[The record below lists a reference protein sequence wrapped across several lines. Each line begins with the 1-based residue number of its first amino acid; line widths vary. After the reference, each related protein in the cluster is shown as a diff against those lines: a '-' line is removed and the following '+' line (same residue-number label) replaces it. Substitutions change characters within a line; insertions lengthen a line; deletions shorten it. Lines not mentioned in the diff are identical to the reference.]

1 MPRITLPDA
10 SVREY
15 EGEVDGAT
23 IAGDIGAGLLKAAIG
38 VKIDDQL
45 FDLSRPIGEDCELS
59 IVTSARKGDP
69 LDADALY
76 LVRHSCAHVMAEAIQ
91 RVVPAADLVYGPPT
105 DDGFYYDIAF
115 PEDRPLST
123 TDFEE
128 IEAEM
133 AKIIAED
140 RPFQRVDMPID
151 GGMSKLQSEGSKY
164 KLDNAERAVEA
175 GSEALSWY
183 ATGEPGTA
191 WEDLCRGPHIPL
203 TGKIKYFKLLNTS
216 GAYWRGNENNKMLQ
230 RIYGTAFSSKKAL
243 NKYLKFLEEAKNRD
257 HRKLGKELALFT
269 FDEEVGPGLPLWLPN
284 GTVIIDELEA
294 LAKETEDKAEY
305 QRVRTPHLTKGSLY
319 EKSGHLEHYQETMYP
334 SMDVDGIE
342 YYVKPMN
349 CPHHHKIYAA
359 HPKSYRDLPVR
370 LSEYG
375 TCYRYEKSG
384 QLFGLMR
391 VRGMQMNDAHI
402 YCTPQQF
409 KDEFLAVCNMYLYYF
424 DIFGIDKY
432 QMRLGLHDPKG
443 LGGKYIDEPELWKQT
458 EAEVRQ
464 ALIEGNIDHEE
475 ISGEA
480 AFYGPKIDVQVWSAI
495 GKEFTLA
502 TNQVDFAIPKRFGL
516 TFTDEAGQEQTPLCI
531 HRAPLSTHERIIGF
545 LIEHYGGDFPLWLA
559 PIQVAVLP
567 VSDKVIDYAKN
578 VETALKEA
586 GIRVQLNGQPN
597 KVGAKIRQA
606 ELQRIN
612 VMLVVGEKEAQD
624 NQVALRRRFKGDL
637 GTQSLDDVVTELKTE
652 IETRRNTYRTN

>member
-1 MPRITLPDA
+1 MSQITVTLPDNSTHSYDSGVTPQEIA
-10 SVREY
+10 ENIGSRLAQDALAAQVNGQSV
-15 EGEVDGAT
+15 
-23 IAGDIGAGLLKAAIG
+23 
-38 VKIDDQL
+38 
-45 FDLSRPIGEDCELS
+45 DLNIPIE
-59 IVTSARKGDP
+59 
-69 LDADALY
+69 ADAEIAIITGDSPEGHEVL
-76 LVRHSCAHVMAEAIQ
+76 LHSTAHLMAHAVKELFPDAKVTIGPAIEN
-91 RVVPAADLVYGPPT
+91 R
-105 DDGFYYDIAF
+105 FYYDF
-115 PEDRPLST
+115 D
-123 TDFEE
+123 
-128 IEAEM
+128 
-133 AKIIAED
+133 
-140 RPFQRVDMPID
+140 ID
-151 GGMSKLQSEGSKY
+151 GTFSDDDLVRIEKKMHELAANDYVVTRMELTHGDAAKLFNKMNESY
-164 KLDNAERAVEA
+164 KVEIIEDIDGDDNISAYTQ
-175 GSEALSWY
+175 GDF
-183 ATGEPGTA
+183 T
-191 WEDLCRGPHIPL
+191 DLCRGPHVPQ
-203 TGKIKYFKLLNTS
+203 TGKIKFFKLLNTS
-216 GAYWRGNENNKMLQ
+216 GAYWRGNESNKMLQ
-230 RIYGTAFSSKKAL
+230 RIYGTAFSSKKEL
-243 NKYLKFLEEAKNRD
+243 NKYLNFLDEAKKRD

-319 EKSGHLEHYQETMYP
+319 EKSGHLDHYQDAMYP

-359 HPKSYRDLPVR
+359 RPKSYRDLPVR

-391 VRGMQMNDAHI
+391 VRSMQMNDAHI
-402 YCTPQQF
+402 YCTKDQL

-432 QMRLGLHDPKG
+432 KLRFGLHDPEGFGK
-443 LGGKYIDEPELWKQT
+443 KYIDEPELWQQT
-458 EAEVRQ
+458 EAEVRE
-464 ALIEGNIDHEE
+464 ALIEGNFEHEE

-516 TFTDEAGQEQTPLCI
+516 TFTDEGGREQTPLCI
-531 HRAPLSTHERIIGF
+531 HRAPLSTHERFVGF
-545 LIEHYGGDFPLWLA
+545 LIEHFGGDFPLWLA

-567 VSDKVIDYAKN
+567 VSDKVIDYARN
-578 VETALKEA
+578 VENTLQEA
-586 GIRVQLNGQPN
+586 GLRVQLNGQPD

-612 VMLVVGEKEAQD
+612 VMLIVGEKEAQD
-624 NQVALRRRFKGDL
+624 NRVALRRRFKGDL
-637 GTQSLDDVVTELKTE
+637 GTKLLDDVVTELKTE

>member
-1 MPRITLPDA
+1 MSQITVTLPDNSTRSFDSGVTPQEIA
-10 SVREY
+10 ESIGSRLAQDALAAQVNGQSV
-15 EGEVDGAT
+15 
-23 IAGDIGAGLLKAAIG
+23 
-38 VKIDDQL
+38 
-45 FDLSRPIGEDCELS
+45 DLNVPIE
-59 IVTSARKGDP
+59 
-69 LDADALY
+69 ADAEVAILTGDSPEGHEV
-76 LVRHSCAHVMAEAIQ
+76 LLHSTAHLMAHAVKELFPDAKVTIGPAIEN
-91 RVVPAADLVYGPPT
+91 R
-105 DDGFYYDIAF
+105 FYYDF
-115 PEDRPLST
+115 D
-123 TDFEE
+123 
-128 IEAEM
+128 
-133 AKIIAED
+133 
-140 RPFQRVDMPID
+140 ID
-151 GGMSKLQSEGSKY
+151 GTFSYEDLVKIEEKMREL
-164 KLDNAERAVEA
+164 AENDHAVTRLELRRDEAVELFNEMNESYKVEIIEQIEGDDCISA
-175 GSEALSWY
+175 YTQGDF
-183 ATGEPGTA
+183 T
-191 WEDLCRGPHIPL
+191 DLCRGPHIPL

-230 RIYGTAFSSKKAL
+230 RIYGTAFSSKKSL
-243 NKYLKFLEEAKNRD
+243 NKYLNFLEEAKKRD

-319 EKSGHLEHYQETMYP
+319 EKSGHLEHYQEPMYP

-391 VRGMQMNDAHI
+391 VRSMQMNDAHI

-409 KDEFLAVCNMYLYYF
+409 KDEFLAVCKMYLYYF

-432 QMRLGLHDPKG
+432 QLRLGLHNPEG

-516 TFTDEAGQEQTPLCI
+516 TFTDEGGREQTPICI
-531 HRAPLSTHERIIGF
+531 HRAPLSTHERFVGF

-567 VSDKVIDYAKN
+567 VSDKVKDYAKN

-606 ELQRIN
+606 ELQRVN

-637 GTQSLDDVVTELKTE
+637 GTQALDDVVTELKTE

>member
-1 MPRITLPDA
+1 MSQITVTLPDNSTRSYDGGVTPQEIA
-10 SVREY
+10 ESIGSRLAQDAIAAQVNGQSV
-15 EGEVDGAT
+15 
-23 IAGDIGAGLLKAAIG
+23 
-38 VKIDDQL
+38 
-45 FDLSRPIGEDCELS
+45 DLNVPIE
-59 IVTSARKGDP
+59 
-69 LDADALY
+69 ADAEVAILTGDSPEGHEV
-76 LVRHSCAHVMAEAIQ
+76 LLHSTAHLMAHAVKELFPEAKVTIG
-91 RVVPAADLVYGPPT
+91 PAIENR
-105 DDGFYYDIAF
+105 FYYDF
-115 PEDRPLST
+115 D
-123 TDFEE
+123 
-128 IEAEM
+128 
-133 AKIIAED
+133 
-140 RPFQRVDMPID
+140 ID
-151 GGMSKLQSEGSKY
+151 GTFSDEDLVKIEKKMGELAANDHVVTRMELTRGEAVKLFNEMNESYKVEIIEDIEGD
-164 KLDNAERAVEA
+164 DNISAYTQ
-175 GSEALSWY
+175 GNF
-183 ATGEPGTA
+183 T
-191 WEDLCRGPHIPL
+191 DLCRGPHVPQ

-230 RIYGTAFSSKKAL
+230 RIYGTSFSSKKDL
-243 NKYLKFLEEAKNRD
+243 NKYLNFLEEAKKRD

-284 GTVIIDELEA
+284 GAVIIDELEA
-294 LAKETEDKAEY
+294 LAKETEDKAAY

-319 EKSGHLEHYQETMYP
+319 EKSGHLDHYQDAMYP

-359 HPKSYRDLPVR
+359 RPKSYRDLPVR

-391 VRGMQMNDAHI
+391 VRSMQMNDAHI
-402 YCTPQQF
+402 YCTKDQF

-432 QMRLGLHDPKG
+432 QLRLGLHDPKG
-443 LGGKYIDEPELWKQT
+443 LGKKYIDEPELWQQT
-458 EAEVRQ
+458 EAEVRE
-464 ALIEGNIDHEE
+464 ALQEGNIDHVE

-516 TFTDEAGQEQTPLCI
+516 TFTDEGGREQTPLCI
-531 HRAPLSTHERIIGF
+531 HRAPLSTHERFVGF
-545 LIEHYGGDFPLWLA
+545 LIEHFGGDFPLWLA
-559 PIQVAVLP
+559 PVQVAVLP
-567 VSDKVIDYAKN
+567 VSDKVIDYARK
-578 VETALKEA
+578 VETTLKDA
-586 GIRVQLNGQPN
+586 GIRVQLNDQPD

-612 VMLVVGEKEAQD
+612 VMLVVGEKEAQN

-637 GTQSLDDVVTELKTE
+637 GTQLLDDVVTELKTE

>member
-1 MPRITLPDA
+1 MSQITVTLPDNSTRSYDGGVTPQEIA
-10 SVREY
+10 ESIGSRLAQDAIAAQVNGQSV
-15 EGEVDGAT
+15 
-23 IAGDIGAGLLKAAIG
+23 
-38 VKIDDQL
+38 
-45 FDLSRPIGEDCELS
+45 DLNVPIE
-59 IVTSARKGDP
+59 
-69 LDADALY
+69 ADAEVAILTGDSPEGHEV
-76 LVRHSCAHVMAEAIQ
+76 LLHSTAHLMAHAVKELFPEAKVTIG
-91 RVVPAADLVYGPPT
+91 PAIENR
-105 DDGFYYDIAF
+105 FYYDF
-115 PEDRPLST
+115 D
-123 TDFEE
+123 
-128 IEAEM
+128 
-133 AKIIAED
+133 
-140 RPFQRVDMPID
+140 ID
-151 GGMSKLQSEGSKY
+151 GTFSDEDLVKIEKKMGELAANDHVVTRMELTHGEAVKLFNKMNESYKVEIIEDIEGDDKISAY
-164 KLDNAERAVEA
+164 TQGDF
-175 GSEALSWY
+175 
-183 ATGEPGTA
+183 T
-191 WEDLCRGPHIPL
+191 DLCRGPHVL
-203 TGKIKYFKLLNTS
+203 QTGKIKYFKLLNTS

-230 RIYGTAFSSKKAL
+230 RIYGTSFSSKKDL
-243 NKYLKFLEEAKNRD
+243 NKYLNFLEEAKKRD

-284 GTVIIDELEA
+284 GAVIIDELEA
-294 LAKETEDKAEY
+294 LAKETEDKAAY

-319 EKSGHLEHYQETMYP
+319 EKSGHLDHYQDAMYP

-359 HPKSYRDLPVR
+359 RPKSYRDLPVR

-391 VRGMQMNDAHI
+391 VRSMQMNDAHI
-402 YCTPQQF
+402 YCTKDQF
-409 KDEFLAVCNMYLYYF
+409 KDEFLAVCKMYLYYF

-432 QMRLGLHDPKG
+432 QLRLGLHDAEG
-443 LGGKYIDEPELWKQT
+443 LGKKYIDEPELWQQT
-458 EAEVRQ
+458 EAEVRE
-464 ALIEGNIDHEE
+464 ALQEGNIDHVE

-516 TFTDEAGQEQTPLCI
+516 TFTDEGGREQTPLCI
-531 HRAPLSTHERIIGF
+531 HRAPLSTHERFVGF
-545 LIEHYGGDFPLWLA
+545 LIEHFGGDFPLWLA
-559 PIQVAVLP
+559 PVQVAVLP
-567 VSDKVIDYAKN
+567 VSDKVIDYARN
-578 VETALKEA
+578 VETTLKEA
-586 GIRVQLNGQPN
+586 GIRVQLNDQPD

-612 VMLVVGEKEAQD
+612 VMLVVGEKEVQN

-637 GTQSLDDVVTELKTE
+637 GTQLLDDVVTELKTE

>member
-1 MPRITLPDA
+1 MSQITVTLPDNSTRSYDGGVTPQEIA
-10 SVREY
+10 ESIGSRLAQDAIAAQVNGQSV
-15 EGEVDGAT
+15 
-23 IAGDIGAGLLKAAIG
+23 
-38 VKIDDQL
+38 
-45 FDLSRPIGEDCELS
+45 DLNVPIE
-59 IVTSARKGDP
+59 
-69 LDADALY
+69 ADAEVAILTGDSPDGHEV
-76 LVRHSCAHVMAEAIQ
+76 LLHSTAHLMAHAVKELFPEAKVTIG
-91 RVVPAADLVYGPPT
+91 PAIENR
-105 DDGFYYDIAF
+105 FYYDF
-115 PEDRPLST
+115 D
-123 TDFEE
+123 
-128 IEAEM
+128 
-133 AKIIAED
+133 
-140 RPFQRVDMPID
+140 ID
-151 GGMSKLQSEGSKY
+151 GTFSEEDLVKIEKKMGELVANDHVVTRMELTHGEAVKLFNKMNESYKVEIIEDIEGD
-164 KLDNAERAVEA
+164 DNISAYTQ
-175 GSEALSWY
+175 GDF
-183 ATGEPGTA
+183 T
-191 WEDLCRGPHIPL
+191 DLCRGPHVPQ

-230 RIYGTAFSSKKAL
+230 RIYGTSFSSKKDL
-243 NKYLKFLEEAKNRD
+243 NKYLNFLEEAKKRD

-284 GTVIIDELEA
+284 GAVIIDELEA
-294 LAKETEDKAEY
+294 LAKETEDKAAY

-319 EKSGHLEHYQETMYP
+319 EKSGHLDHYQDVMYP

-359 HPKSYRDLPVR
+359 RPKSYRDLPVR

-391 VRGMQMNDAHI
+391 VRSMQMNDAHI
-402 YCTPQQF
+402 YCTKDQF
-409 KDEFLAVCNMYLYYF
+409 KDEFLAVCKMYLYYF

-432 QMRLGLHDPKG
+432 QLRLGLHDAEG
-443 LGGKYIDEPELWKQT
+443 LGKKYINEPELWQQT
-458 EAEVRQ
+458 EAEVRE
-464 ALIEGNIDHEE
+464 ALQEGNIDHVE

-516 TFTDEAGQEQTPLCI
+516 TFTDEGGREQTPLCI
-531 HRAPLSTHERIIGF
+531 HRAPLSTHERFVGF
-545 LIEHYGGDFPLWLA
+545 LIEHFGGDFPLWLA
-559 PIQVAVLP
+559 PVQVAVLP
-567 VSDKVIDYAKN
+567 VSDKVIDYARN
-578 VETALKEA
+578 VETTLKEA
-586 GIRVQLNGQPN
+586 GIRVQLNGQPD

-612 VMLVVGEKEAQD
+612 VMLVVGEKEVQN

-637 GTQSLDDVVTELKTE
+637 GTQLLDDVVTELKTE

>member
-1 MPRITLPDA
+1 MSQITVTLPDNSTRSYDGGVTPQEIA
-10 SVREY
+10 ESIGSRLAQDAIAAQVNGQSV
-15 EGEVDGAT
+15 
-23 IAGDIGAGLLKAAIG
+23 
-38 VKIDDQL
+38 
-45 FDLSRPIGEDCELS
+45 DLNVPIE
-59 IVTSARKGDP
+59 
-69 LDADALY
+69 ADAEVAILTGDSPEGHEV
-76 LVRHSCAHVMAEAIQ
+76 LLHSTAHLMAHAVKELFPEAKVTIG
-91 RVVPAADLVYGPPT
+91 PAIENR
-105 DDGFYYDIAF
+105 FYYDF
-115 PEDRPLST
+115 D
-123 TDFEE
+123 
-128 IEAEM
+128 
-133 AKIIAED
+133 
-140 RPFQRVDMPID
+140 ID
-151 GGMSKLQSEGSKY
+151 GTFSDEDLVKIEKKMGELAANDHVVTRMELTHGEAVKLFNKMNESYKVEIIEDIEGD
-164 KLDNAERAVEA
+164 DNISAYTQ
-175 GSEALSWY
+175 GDF
-183 ATGEPGTA
+183 T
-191 WEDLCRGPHIPL
+191 DLCRGPHVPQ

-230 RIYGTAFSSKKAL
+230 RIYGTSFSSKKDL
-243 NKYLKFLEEAKNRD
+243 NKYLNFLEEAKKRD

-284 GTVIIDELEA
+284 GAVIIDELEA
-294 LAKETEDKAEY
+294 LAKETEDKAAY

-319 EKSGHLEHYQETMYP
+319 EKSGHLDHYQDVMYP

-359 HPKSYRDLPVR
+359 RPKSYRDLPVR

-391 VRGMQMNDAHI
+391 VRSMQMNDAHI
-402 YCTPQQF
+402 YCTKDQF
-409 KDEFLAVCNMYLYYF
+409 KDEFLAVCKMYLYYF

-432 QMRLGLHDPKG
+432 QLRLGLHDAEG
-443 LGGKYIDEPELWKQT
+443 LGKKYINEPELWQQT
-458 EAEVRQ
+458 EAEVRE
-464 ALIEGNIDHEE
+464 ALQEGNIDHVE

-516 TFTDEAGQEQTPLCI
+516 TFTDEEGQEQTPLCI
-531 HRAPLSTHERIIGF
+531 HRAPLSTHERFIDF
-545 LIEHYGGDFPLWLA
+545 LTEHFGGDFPLWLA
-559 PIQVAVLP
+559 PVQVAVLP
-567 VSDKVIDYAKN
+567 VSEKVIDYARN
-578 VETALKEA
+578 VETTLKDM
-586 GIRVQLNGQPN
+586 GIRVQLNDQPD

-612 VMLVVGEKEAQD
+612 VMLIVGEKEAQD
-624 NQVALRRRFKGDL
+624 NRVALRRRFKGDL

>member
-1 MPRITLPDA
+1 
-10 SVREY
+10 
-15 EGEVDGAT
+15 
-23 IAGDIGAGLLKAAIG
+23 
-38 VKIDDQL
+38 
-45 FDLSRPIGEDCELS
+45 
-59 IVTSARKGDP
+59 
-69 LDADALY
+69 
-76 LVRHSCAHVMAEAIQ
+76 
-91 RVVPAADLVYGPPT
+91 
-105 DDGFYYDIAF
+105 
-115 PEDRPLST
+115 
-123 TDFEE
+123 
-128 IEAEM
+128 
-133 AKIIAED
+133 
-140 RPFQRVDMPID
+140 
-151 GGMSKLQSEGSKY
+151 
-164 KLDNAERAVEA
+164 
-175 GSEALSWY
+175 
-183 ATGEPGTA
+183 
-191 WEDLCRGPHIPL
+191 
-203 TGKIKYFKLLNTS
+203 
-216 GAYWRGNENNKMLQ
+216 MLQ
-230 RIYGTAFSSKKAL
+230 RIYGTAFSSKKEL
-243 NKYLKFLEEAKNRD
+243 NKYLNFLDEAKKRD

-294 LAKETEDKAEY
+294 LAKETEDKAQY

-319 EKSGHLEHYQETMYP
+319 EKSGHLDHYQDAMYP

-359 HPKSYRDLPVR
+359 RPKSYRDLPVR

-391 VRGMQMNDAHI
+391 VRSMQMNDAHI
-402 YCTPQQF
+402 YCTKDQL

-432 QMRLGLHDPKG
+432 KLRFGLHDPEGFGK
-443 LGGKYIDEPELWKQT
+443 KYIDEPELWQQT
-458 EAEVRQ
+458 EAEVRE
-464 ALIEGNIDHEE
+464 ALIEGNFEHEE

-516 TFTDEAGQEQTPLCI
+516 TFTDEGGREQTPLCI
-531 HRAPLSTHERIIGF
+531 HRAPLSTHERFVGF
-545 LIEHYGGDFPLWLA
+545 LIEHFGGDFPLWLA
-559 PIQVAVLP
+559 PVQVAVLP
-567 VSDKVIDYAKN
+567 VSDKVIDYARN
-578 VETALKEA
+578 VENTLQEA
-586 GIRVQLNGQPN
+586 GLRVQLNGQPD

-612 VMLVVGEKEAQD
+612 VMLIVGEKEAQD
-624 NQVALRRRFKGDL
+624 NRVALRRRFKGDL
-637 GTQSLDDVVTELKTE
+637 GTKLLDDVVTELKTE

>member
-1 MPRITLPDA
+1 MSQITVTLPDNSTRSYDGGVTPQEIA
-10 SVREY
+10 ESIGSRLAQDAIAAQVNGQSV
-15 EGEVDGAT
+15 
-23 IAGDIGAGLLKAAIG
+23 
-38 VKIDDQL
+38 
-45 FDLSRPIGEDCELS
+45 DLNVPIE
-59 IVTSARKGDP
+59 
-69 LDADALY
+69 ADAEVAILTGDSPEGHEV
-76 LVRHSCAHVMAEAIQ
+76 LLHSTAHLMAHAVKELFPEAKVTIG
-91 RVVPAADLVYGPPT
+91 PAIENR
-105 DDGFYYDIAF
+105 FYYDF
-115 PEDRPLST
+115 D
-123 TDFEE
+123 
-128 IEAEM
+128 
-133 AKIIAED
+133 
-140 RPFQRVDMPID
+140 ID
-151 GGMSKLQSEGSKY
+151 GTFSDDDLVRIEKKMHELATNDYVVTRMELTHGDAAKLFNKMNESYKVEIIEDIEGD
-164 KLDNAERAVEA
+164 DNISAYTQ
-175 GSEALSWY
+175 GDF
-183 ATGEPGTA
+183 T
-191 WEDLCRGPHIPL
+191 DLCRGPHVPQ

-230 RIYGTAFSSKKAL
+230 RIYGTSFSSKKDL
-243 NKYLKFLEEAKNRD
+243 NKYLNFLEEAKKRD

-284 GTVIIDELEA
+284 GAVIIDELEA
-294 LAKETEDKAEY
+294 LAKETENKAAY

-319 EKSGHLEHYQETMYP
+319 EKSGHLDHYQDAMYP

-359 HPKSYRDLPVR
+359 RPKSYRDLPVR

-391 VRGMQMNDAHI
+391 VRSMQMNDAHI
-402 YCTPQQF
+402 YCTKDQF
-409 KDEFLAVCNMYLYYF
+409 KDEFLAVCKMYLYYF

-432 QMRLGLHDPKG
+432 QLRLGLHDAEG
-443 LGGKYIDEPELWKQT
+443 LGKKYIDEPELWQQT
-458 EAEVRQ
+458 EAEVRE
-464 ALIEGNIDHEE
+464 ALQEGKIDNVE

-516 TFTDEAGQEQTPLCI
+516 TFTDEGGREQTPLCI
-531 HRAPLSTHERIIGF
+531 HRAPLSTHERFVGF
-545 LIEHYGGDFPLWLA
+545 LIEHFGGDFPLWLA
-559 PIQVAVLP
+559 PVQVAVLP
-567 VSDKVIDYAKN
+567 VSDKVIDYARN
-578 VETALKEA
+578 VETTLKEA
-586 GIRVQLNGQPN
+586 GIRVQLNDQPD

-612 VMLVVGEKEAQD
+612 VMLVVGEKEAQN

-637 GTQSLDDVVTELKTE
+637 GTQLLDDVVTELKTE

>member
-1 MPRITLPDA
+1 MSQITVTLPDNSTRSYDGGVTPQEIA
-10 SVREY
+10 ESIGSRLAQDAIAAQVNGQSV
-15 EGEVDGAT
+15 
-23 IAGDIGAGLLKAAIG
+23 
-38 VKIDDQL
+38 
-45 FDLSRPIGEDCELS
+45 DLNAPIE
-59 IVTSARKGDP
+59 
-69 LDADALY
+69 ADAEVAILTGDSPVGHEV
-76 LVRHSCAHVMAEAIQ
+76 LLHSTAHLMAHAVKELFPEAKVTIG
-91 RVVPAADLVYGPPT
+91 PAIENR
-105 DDGFYYDIAF
+105 FYYDF
-115 PEDRPLST
+115 D
-123 TDFEE
+123 
-128 IEAEM
+128 
-133 AKIIAED
+133 
-140 RPFQRVDMPID
+140 ID
-151 GGMSKLQSEGSKY
+151 GTFSDEDLVKIEKKMGELAANDHVVTRIELTHGEAVKLFNKMNESYKVEIIEDIEGDDKISAY
-164 KLDNAERAVEA
+164 TQGDF
-175 GSEALSWY
+175 
-183 ATGEPGTA
+183 T
-191 WEDLCRGPHIPL
+191 DLCRGPHVL
-203 TGKIKYFKLLNTS
+203 QTGKIKYFKLLNTS

-230 RIYGTAFSSKKAL
+230 RIYGTAFSSKKDL
-243 NKYLKFLEEAKNRD
+243 NKYLNFLEEAKKRD

-284 GTVIIDELEA
+284 GAVIIDELEA
-294 LAKETEDKAEY
+294 LAKETEDKAAY

-319 EKSGHLEHYQETMYP
+319 EKSGHLDHYHDAMYP

-359 HPKSYRDLPVR
+359 RPKSYRDLPVR

-391 VRGMQMNDAHI
+391 VRSMQMNDAHI
-402 YCTPQQF
+402 YCTKDQF
-409 KDEFLAVCNMYLYYF
+409 KDEFLAVCKMYLYYF

-432 QMRLGLHDPKG
+432 QLRLGLHDAEG
-443 LGGKYIDEPELWKQT
+443 LGKKYIDEPELWQQT
-458 EAEVRQ
+458 EAEVRE
-464 ALIEGNIDHEE
+464 ALQEGNIDHVE

-516 TFTDEAGQEQTPLCI
+516 TFTDEGGGEQTPLCI
-531 HRAPLSTHERIIGF
+531 HRAPLSTHERFVGF
-545 LIEHYGGDFPLWLA
+545 LIEHFGGDFPLWLA
-559 PIQVAVLP
+559 PVQVAVLP
-567 VSDKVIDYAKN
+567 VSDKVIDYARN
-578 VETALKEA
+578 VETTLKEA
-586 GIRVQLNGQPN
+586 GIRVQLNDQPD

-612 VMLVVGEKEAQD
+612 VMLVVGEKEVQN

-637 GTQSLDDVVTELKTE
+637 GTQLLDDVVTELKTE

>member
-1 MPRITLPDA
+1 MSQITVTLPDNSTRSYDGGVTPQEIA
-10 SVREY
+10 ESIGSRLAQDAIAAQVNGQSV
-15 EGEVDGAT
+15 
-23 IAGDIGAGLLKAAIG
+23 
-38 VKIDDQL
+38 
-45 FDLSRPIGEDCELS
+45 DLNVPIE
-59 IVTSARKGDP
+59 
-69 LDADALY
+69 ADAEVAILTGDSPEGHEV
-76 LVRHSCAHVMAEAIQ
+76 LLHSTAHLMAHAVKELFPEAKVTIG
-91 RVVPAADLVYGPPT
+91 PAIENR
-105 DDGFYYDIAF
+105 FYYDF
-115 PEDRPLST
+115 D
-123 TDFEE
+123 
-128 IEAEM
+128 
-133 AKIIAED
+133 
-140 RPFQRVDMPID
+140 ID
-151 GGMSKLQSEGSKY
+151 GTFSDEDLVKIEKKMGELAANDHVVTRMELTHGEAVKLFNKMNESYKVEIIEDIEGD
-164 KLDNAERAVEA
+164 DNISAYTQ
-175 GSEALSWY
+175 GDF
-183 ATGEPGTA
+183 T
-191 WEDLCRGPHIPL
+191 DLCRGPHVL
-203 TGKIKYFKLLNTS
+203 QTGKIKYFKLLNTS

-230 RIYGTAFSSKKAL
+230 RIYGTSFSSKKDL
-243 NKYLKFLEEAKNRD
+243 NKYLNFLEEAKKRD

-284 GTVIIDELEA
+284 GAVIIDELEA
-294 LAKETEDKAEY
+294 LAKETEDKAAY

-319 EKSGHLEHYQETMYP
+319 EKSGHLDHYQDAMYP

-359 HPKSYRDLPVR
+359 RPKSYRDLPVR

-391 VRGMQMNDAHI
+391 VRSMQMNDAHI
-402 YCTPQQF
+402 YCTKDQF
-409 KDEFLAVCNMYLYYF
+409 KDEFLAVCKMYLYYF

-432 QMRLGLHDPKG
+432 QLRLGLHDAEG
-443 LGGKYIDEPELWKQT
+443 LGKKYIDEPELWQQT
-458 EAEVRQ
+458 EAEVRE
-464 ALIEGNIDHEE
+464 ALQEGNIDHVE

-516 TFTDEAGQEQTPLCI
+516 TFTDEEGREQTPICI
-531 HRAPLSTHERIIGF
+531 HRAPLSTHERFVGF
-545 LIEHYGGDFPLWLA
+545 LIEHFGGDFPLWLA
-559 PIQVAVLP
+559 PVQVAVLP
-567 VSDKVIDYAKN
+567 VSDKVIDYARN
-578 VETALKEA
+578 VETTLKEA
-586 GIRVQLNGQPN
+586 GIRVQLNDQPD

-612 VMLVVGEKEAQD
+612 VMLVVGEKEAQN

-637 GTQSLDDVVTELKTE
+637 GTQLLDDVVTELKTE

>member
-1 MPRITLPDA
+1 MSQITVTLPDNSA
-10 SVREY
+10 HSY
-15 EGEVDGAT
+15 ESGVTPQE
-23 IAGDIGAGLLKAAIG
+23 IAENIGSRLAQDALAAQVNG
-38 VKIDDQL
+38 QS
-45 FDLSRPIGEDCELS
+45 FDLNVPIE
-59 IVTSARKGDP
+59 
-69 LDADALY
+69 ADAEVAILTGDSPDGHEV
-76 LVRHSCAHVMAEAIQ
+76 LLHSTAHLMAHAVKELFPDAKVTIGPAIEN
-91 RVVPAADLVYGPPT
+91 R
-105 DDGFYYDIAF
+105 FYYDF
-115 PEDRPLST
+115 D
-123 TDFEE
+123 
-128 IEAEM
+128 
-133 AKIIAED
+133 
-140 RPFQRVDMPID
+140 ID
-151 GGMSKLQSEGSKY
+151 GTFSDEDLVRIEKNMHELAENDHVVTRMELTRGEAVKLFNKMNESY
-164 KLDNAERAVEA
+164 KVEIIEDIESDDNISAYTQ
-175 GSEALSWY
+175 GDF
-183 ATGEPGTA
+183 T
-191 WEDLCRGPHIPL
+191 DLCRGPHVPQ

-230 RIYGTAFSSKKAL
+230 RIYGTSFSSKKDL
-243 NKYLKFLEEAKNRD
+243 NKYLNFLEEAKKRD

-284 GTVIIDELEA
+284 GAVIIDELEA
-294 LAKETEDKAEY
+294 LAKETEDKAAY

-319 EKSGHLEHYQETMYP
+319 EKSGHLDHYQDAMYP

-359 HPKSYRDLPVR
+359 RPKSYRDLPVR

-391 VRGMQMNDAHI
+391 VRSMQMNDAHI
-402 YCTPQQF
+402 YCTKDQF
-409 KDEFLAVCNMYLYYF
+409 KDEFLAVCKMYLYYF

-432 QMRLGLHDPKG
+432 QLRLGLHDAEG
-443 LGGKYIDEPELWKQT
+443 LGKKYIDEPELWQQT
-458 EAEVRQ
+458 EAEVRE
-464 ALIEGNIDHEE
+464 ALQEGNIDHVE

-516 TFTDEAGQEQTPLCI
+516 TFTDEGGREQTPLCI
-531 HRAPLSTHERIIGF
+531 HRAPLSTHERFVGF
-545 LIEHYGGDFPLWLA
+545 LIEHFGGDFPLWLA
-559 PIQVAVLP
+559 PVQVAVLP
-567 VSDKVIDYAKN
+567 VSDKVIDYARN
-578 VETALKEA
+578 VETTLKEA
-586 GIRVQLNGQPN
+586 GIRVQLNDQPD

-612 VMLVVGEKEAQD
+612 VMLVVGEKEVQN

-637 GTQSLDDVVTELKTE
+637 GTQLLDDVVTELKTE